1 MRLSNLHPVRYF
13 FNLKLDDLNE
23 LSLFHK
29 IILLD
34 NSSMF
39 NSLIDF
45 FSNKFKEELG
55 QITSKDSISPKD
67 SRDIN
72 SKLSLYQFEEK
83 KTSDTEYPNE
93 LTLTKLLSLQDKDGN
108 TPMLFAAYKGNL
120 DIIMKLIDL
129 GVKYDIRN
137 KAGLDVIQMAAQN
150 DNANVIIF
158 FKEKYNY
165 DLFMPD
171 LRGNNSIHWA
181 CSNCAKSALGYL
193 LFYIDDKNPDIINSV
208 NKNNQTALHLT
219 ILTNESITIIKKLI
233 KKGIKLDIKDKYG
246 MTVFDIAKNNPKYEQ
261 INKTLLDYTQTN
273 CLGLN
278 YHINDFK
285 NKYFKF
291 CMFIVFFLS
300 LFYCTNAFCLPYLDE
315 NIGVQSAITYIF
327 NTISLVF
334 VCYFFYIMNSNPGII
349 SQKKSETLLEL
360 VTTSGNKGIKK
371 LCPFCMVDQKNYSK
385 HCFICNNCIETYDH
399 HCHWIN
405 NCIGA
410 ANKKQFIGFLCVLLG
425 MIFIDYFI
433 SLQVF
438 ILPMTEQY
446 KLKDII
452 MSRGFNKYIISG
464 LMAALNLFFVFPV
477 SYIIYNQI
485 HNECPPKVKKNEVK
499 EYYEEL
505 KEINDKDNMV
515 NLLQIKED

>member
-1 MRLSNLHPVRYF
+1 MRLCGSHPIRYF
-13 FNLKLDDLNE
+13 FNLKLDDINE

-29 IILLD
+29 IILLE
-34 NSSMF
+34 NNPMF
-39 NSLIDF
+39 NSLLDF
-45 FSNKFKEELG
+45 FSNKFKEEIG
-55 QITSKDSISPKD
+55 QITSKDSNSPKD
-67 SRDIN
+67 SIN
-72 SKLSLYQFEEK
+72 SKLYFYQFEEK
-83 KTSDTEYPNE
+83 KTSDTDYPNE

-120 DIIMKLIDL
+120 EIIIKLIDL
-129 GVKYDIRN
+129 GVKYDVRN

-150 DNANVIIF
+150 DMANVIIF
-158 FKEKYNY
+158 FKEKYNC
-165 DLFMPD
+165 DLFLPD
-171 LRGNNSIHWA
+171 LMGNNSIHWA
-181 CSNCAKSALGYL
+181 CSNCAKTALGYL
-193 LFYIDDKNPDIINSV
+193 LFYINDKNADIINSV

-219 ILTNESITIIKKLI
+219 ILTNESTTIIKKLI
-233 KKGIKLDIKDKYG
+233 KKGIKLDIRDKFG

-261 INKTLLDYTQTN
+261 INKILIDYTQTN

-291 CMFIVFFLS
+291 CMFIIFFS
-300 LFYCTNAFCLPYLDE
+300 SRFYCTNAFCLPYLDE
-315 NIGVQSAITYIF
+315 NIGTQNEIRYIF
-327 NTISLVF
+327 NTLSLVF
-334 VCYFFYIMNSNPGII
+334 VCYFIYIMNSNPGIMN
-349 SQKKSETLLEL
+349 QKKTETLLEL
-360 VTTSGNKGIKK
+360 VTGNKSIKK

-385 HCFICNNCIETYDH
+385 HCFICNNCIEIYDH

-410 ANKKQFIGFLCVLLG
+410 VNKKQFIGFLCVLLSI
-425 MIFIDYFI
+425 IFIDYFI

-446 KLKDII
+446 KLKDVI

-464 LMAALNLFFVFPV
+464 LMGALNLFFVFPV

-505 KEINDKDNMV
+505 KEINEKDNMV
-515 NLLQIKED
+515 NHLQIKED